1 MRTFPVGQFYFNFI
15 FATVKPL
22 NFKIK
27 WDHEPPKKRKI
38 GDESRVFNEEWKY
51 FFGNTVKKAV
61 CLLCH
66 ETIAVFNFKEYN
78 LKPKFNLLSSPIT
91 ADIDT
96 APEELH
102 AAWTSWHAVK
112 SHSEINV

>member
-1 MRTFPVGQFYFNFI
+1 MN
-15 FATVKPL
+15 
-22 NFKIK
+22 
-27 WDHEPPKKRKI
+27 PPQKRKI

-61 CLLCH
+61 CLLCY

-96 APEELH
+96 APEELQLELVDMQSDD
-102 AAWTSWHAVK
+102 TVK
-112 SHSEINV
+112 